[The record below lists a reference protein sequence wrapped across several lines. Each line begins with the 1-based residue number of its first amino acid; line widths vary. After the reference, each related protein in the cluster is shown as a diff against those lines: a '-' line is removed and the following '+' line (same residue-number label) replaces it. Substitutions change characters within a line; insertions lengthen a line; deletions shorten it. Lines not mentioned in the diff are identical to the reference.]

1 MMLIKAGNES
11 ACVGREPSK
20 MVNLK
25 AAFCPL
31 MGAVAMAAG
40 LVVAIPAY
48 AQPKGSA
55 VVAVPAL
62 SQNTDPTA
70 TVSTADYM
78 IHEALYDGLL
88 NLTEKGKVAAL
99 AESWVISP
107 DGKQIDFKLRKN
119 VKFHNGDPFTAEDVK
134 FTFERI
140 IGPDSTHS
148 YRRGFID
155 PIDRIEVVEPHTVRF
170 VLKQPWPAFF
180 TTARFALTHI
190 VPKKYYEQ
198 VGAKAFKEKPVGT
211 GALKLADMK
220 AGEWTKF
227 EANTDYWGAKAKTQ
241 FVTQRLVAEP
251 FTRYAML
258 EKGEAD
264 IAAGISGA
272 LLEKV
277 RSNKDLKVILSP
289 YSGTSGLL
297 FNKTDLPQFA
307 DKRVRLAVAH
317 AINRE
322 AIAKNITGGV
332 CEPASSMLTPGTFG
346 FLEGLPQVS
355 YDLNKAKAL
364 LKEAGVQPGTKVPFV
379 YHTQSFA
386 ALPGA
391 PQVLEA
397 IAGNLEAAG
406 LVVERKSFD
415 TDAWLSMMRTNKAP
429 GIYYTPVGTPDDAG
443 ELLNSYFTANAG
455 WTTRSIAVP
464 EYDAIYK
471 QQQVTADLEAR
482 KKLLQK
488 FAKLESENFEMVPL
502 FWCATP
508 YAVNSKRVKDW
519 KPALGSGNYLSLA
532 TIELNQ

>member
-1 MMLIKAGNES
+1 MVCKLKSVLRAPVLLIGLTASG
-11 ACVGREPSK
+11 
-20 MVNLK
+20 
-25 AAFCPL
+25 F
-31 MGAVAMAAG
+31 G
-40 LVVAIPAY
+40 LVGAATAL
-48 AQPKGSA
+48 AQSKGSA
-55 VVAVPAL
+55 VLAVPVL
-62 SQNTDPTA
+62 SQNSDPTA
-70 TVSTADYM
+70 IVSTADYM
-78 IHEALYDGLL
+78 FSEAVYDGLL
-88 NLTEKGKVAAL
+88 NLTEKGKVPAL
-99 AESWVISP
+99 AESWTISE

-119 VKFHNGDPFTAEDVK
+119 VNFHNGDPFTAEDVK

-140 IGPDSTHS
+140 IAPDSTHS

-155 PIDRIEVVEPHTVRF
+155 AIERIDVVDPHTARF
-170 VLKQPWPAFF
+170 ILKQPWPGFF

-190 VPKKYYEQ
+190 VPKSYYEK
-198 VGAKAFKEKPVGT
+198 VGAKGFKEKPVGT
-211 GALKLADMK
+211 GAYKLAEWK

-227 EANTDYWGAKAKTQ
+227 EANDQYWGEKPTVK

-251 FTRYAML
+251 FTRYAMV

-272 LLEKV
+272 LLERV
-277 RSNKDLKVILSP
+277 RNNDGLRVIMSP

-297 FNKTDLPQFA
+297 FNKNDFPQA
-307 DKRVRLAVAH
+307 KDRRVRLAVAH

-332 CEPASSMLTPGTFG
+332 CEPATSMMTPGTFG
-346 FLEGLPQVS
+346 FLEGIAPVK
-355 YDLNKAKAL
+355 YDPAKAKAL

-406 LVVERKSFD
+406 LEIDRKSVD
-415 TDAWLSMMRTNKAP
+415 TDAWLSMMRSNKAH
-429 GIYYTPVGTPDDAG
+429 GIYYTPVGTPDDGG
-443 ELLNSYFTANAG
+443 ELLNSYFTAKAA
-455 WTTRSIAVP
+455 WTTRSISVP
-464 EYDAIYK
+464 EYDQIYK
-471 QQQVTADLEAR
+471 EQQTIADLEKR
-482 KKLLQK
+482 KALLQK

-502 FWCATP
+502 FWCSTP
-508 YAVNSKRVKDW
+508 YAINAKRVKDW

-532 TIELNQ
+532 TIELAQ

>member
-1 MMLIKAGNES
+1 M
-11 ACVGREPSK
+11 VGRFAS
-20 MVNLK
+20 VFAHL
-25 AAFCPL
+25 AL
-31 MGAVAMAAG
+31 LAG
-40 LVVAIPAY
+40 LAVSALTLSAGPAL

-55 VVAVPAL
+55 IVAVPAL

-88 NLTEKGKVAAL
+88 NLTEKGKVPAL
-99 AESWVISP
+99 AESWKISP
-107 DGKQIDFKLRKN
+107 DGKQMEFKLRKN
-119 VKFHNGDPFTAEDVK
+119 VRFHNGDPFTAEDVK

-140 IGPDSTHS
+140 VAPDSTHS
-148 YRRGFID
+148 YRRGFVD
-155 PIDRIEVVEPHTVRF
+155 PMDKIEVVDPHTVRF
-170 VLKQPWPAFF
+170 LLKQPWPAFF
-180 TTARFALTHI
+180 TTARFALVHI
-190 VPKKYYEQ
+190 VPKKYYES
-198 VGAKAFKEKPVGT
+198 VGAKGFKEKPIGT
-211 GALKLADMK
+211 GAFKLAEMK

-277 RSNKDLKVILSP
+277 RGNKDLKVILSP
-289 YSGTSGLL
+289 YSGTSALL
-297 FNKTDLPQFA
+297 FNKADFPQAA

-317 AINRE
+317 AINRA

-346 FLEGLPQVS
+346 FLAGLPQVP

-364 LKEAGVQPGTKVPFV
+364 LKEAGVAPGTKVPFV

-406 LVVERKSFD
+406 LAVDRKSFD

-455 WTTRSIAVP
+455 WTTRSIKVP

-471 QQQVTADLEAR
+471 EQQTTADLEAR

-488 FAKLESENFEMVPL
+488 FAKMESENFEMVPL

-508 YAVNSKRVKDW
+508 YAVNAKRVKDW

-532 TIELNQ
+532 TIELKQ

>member
-1 MMLIKAGNES
+1 
-11 ACVGREPSK
+11 

-25 AAFCPL
+25 AAFRLPL
-31 MGAVAMAAG
+31 AVMGAAG
-40 LVVAIPAY
+40 VIASIGLPVQ

-88 NLTEKGKVAAL
+88 NLTEKGKVPAL
-99 AESWVISP
+99 AESWTISA

-140 IGPDSTHS
+140 VAPDSTHS
-148 YRRGFID
+148 YRRGYMD
-155 PIDRIEVVEPHTVRF
+155 PIDKIEVVDPHTARF
-170 VLKQPWPAFF
+170 ILKQPWPAFF

-190 VPKKYYEQ
+190 VPKKYYES
-198 VGAKAFKEKPVGT
+198 VGAKGFKEKPVGT
-211 GALKLADMK
+211 GAFKLAEMK
-220 AGEWTKF
+220 AGEWTKY
-227 EANTDYWGAKAKTQ
+227 EAFPDYWGAKAKTQ

-264 IAAGISGA
+264 IAAGVSGA
-272 LLEKV
+272 LLERV
-277 RSNKDLKVILSP
+277 RGNKDLRVILSP
-289 YSGTSGLL
+289 YAGTVSLL
-297 FNKTDLPQFA
+297 FNKTDFPQA
-307 DKRVRLAVAH
+307 EDKRVRLAVAH
-317 AINRE
+317 AINRD

-332 CEPASSMLTPGTFG
+332 CEPSSSMLTPGTFG
-346 FLEGLPQVS
+346 FLEGIAKVP
-355 YDLNKAKAL
+355 YDANKAKDL
-364 LKEAGVQPGTKVPFV
+364 LKQAGVAPGTKVPFV

-397 IAGNLEAAG
+397 IAGNLEAVG
-406 LVVERKSFD
+406 LSIDRKSFD

-429 GIYYTPVGTPDDAG
+429 GIYYTPVGTPDDGG
-443 ELLNSYFTANAG
+443 ELLNSYFTANAA
-455 WTTRSIAVP
+455 WTTRSIKVP

-471 QQQVTADLEAR
+471 EQQVTADLEAR

-508 YAVNSKRVKDW
+508 YAVNGKRVKDW

-532 TIELNQ
+532 TIELAQ

>member
-1 MMLIKAGNES
+1 MVSRFASVFRQS
-11 ACVGREPSK
+11 A
-20 MVNLK
+20 L
-25 AAFCPL
+25 L
-31 MGAVAMAAG
+31 AG
-40 LVVAIPAY
+40 LAIPAVALSVGTAL

-55 VVAVPAL
+55 IVAVPAL

-70 TVSTADYM
+70 IVSTADYM

-88 NLTEKGKVAAL
+88 NLTEKGKVPAL
-99 AESWVISP
+99 AESWKISP
-107 DGKQIDFKLRKN
+107 DGKQIEFKLRKN

-140 IGPDSTHS
+140 VAPDSTHS

-155 PIDRIEVVEPHTVRF
+155 AMDKIEVVDPHTVRF
-170 VLKQPWPAFF
+170 ILKQPWPAFF

-190 VPKKYYEQ
+190 VPKKYYEN
-198 VGAKAFKEKPVGT
+198 VGAKGFKEKPIGT
-211 GALKLADMK
+211 GAFKLAEMQ

-227 EANTDYWGAKAKTQ
+227 EANADYWGTKAKTQ

-258 EKGEAD
+258 EKGEAH

-277 RSNKDLKVILSP
+277 RGNKDLKVILSP
-289 YSGTSGLL
+289 YSGTSALL
-297 FNKTDLPQFA
+297 FNKTDFPQA
-307 DKRVRLAVAH
+307 DDRRVRLAVAH
-317 AINRE
+317 AINRA

-346 FLEGLPQVS
+346 FLEGLPQIP
-355 YDLNKAKAL
+355 YDPNNARAL
-364 LKEAGVQPGTKVPFV
+364 LKEAGVPPGTRVPFV

-397 IAGNLEAAG
+397 IAGNLEAVG
-406 LVVERKSFD
+406 LSVDRKSFD
-415 TDAWLSMMRTNKAP
+415 TSAWLSMMRSNKAP

-443 ELLNSYFTANAG
+443 ELLNSYFTSGAA
-455 WTTRSIAVP
+455 WTTRSIKVP

-471 QQQVTADLEAR
+471 EQQTTADLEAR
-482 KKLLQK
+482 KKLLQN
-488 FAKLESENFEMVPL
+488 FARMESEKLEMVPL

-508 YAVNSKRVKDW
+508 YAVDAKRVKDW

-532 TIELNQ
+532 TIELKQ

>member
-1 MMLIKAGNES
+1 MGD
-11 ACVGREPSK
+11 
-20 MVNLK
+20 LK
-25 AAFCPL
+25 IGFRHSLTFVAAASFVL
-31 MGAVAMAAG
+31 SFA
-40 LVVAIPAY
+40 LPAQ

-88 NLTEKGKVAAL
+88 NLTEKGKVPAL
-99 AESWVISP
+99 AESWVVSA

-119 VKFHNGDPFTAEDVK
+119 VKFHNGDPFAAEDVK

-140 IGPDSTHS
+140 IAPDSTHS

-155 PIDRIEVVEPHTVRF
+155 PIDRIEVVDPHTVRF

-198 VGAKAFKEKPVGT
+198 VGAKAFKEKPIGT
-211 GALKLADMK
+211 GALKLAEMK
-220 AGEWTKF
+220 AGEWTRF

-241 FVTQRLVAEP
+241 SVTQRLVAEP

-289 YSGTSGLL
+289 YSGTSALL
-297 FNKTDLPQFA
+297 FNKTDFPQAA

-332 CEPASSMLTPGTFG
+332 CEPAASMLTPGTFG
-346 FLEGLPQVS
+346 FLEGIAQVP

-364 LKEAGVQPGTKVPFV
+364 LKEAGVAPGTKVPFV

-397 IAGNLEAAG
+397 IAGNLEAVG
-406 LVVERKSFD
+406 LSIDRKSVD
-415 TDAWLSMMRTNKAP
+415 TDAWMSMMRGQKAY
-429 GIYYTPVGTPDDAG
+429 GIFYAPSGTPDDGG
-443 ELLNSYFTANAG
+443 ELINTWFALNSA
-455 WTTRSIAVP
+455 WTPRSVQRP
-464 EYDAIYK
+464 EYDALFK
-471 QQQVTADLEAR
+471 EQQQMPDVEAR

-488 FAKLESENFEMVPL
+488 FVKMEQENLEMVPL
-502 FWCATP
+502 LWCSTP
-508 YAVNSKRVKDW
+508 YAVTKRVKSW
-519 KPALGSGNYLSLA
+519 NPALGSGYYLSLSNL
-532 TIELNQ
+532 ELAN